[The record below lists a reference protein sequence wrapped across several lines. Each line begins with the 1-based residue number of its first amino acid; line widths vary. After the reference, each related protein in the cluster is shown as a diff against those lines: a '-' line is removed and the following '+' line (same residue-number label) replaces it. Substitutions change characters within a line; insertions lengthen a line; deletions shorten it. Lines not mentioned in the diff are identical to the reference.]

1 MPYLGHLFS
10 PPATPQAKHDG
21 RTDRSSKYDDQLAT
35 SRDQQEFLRK
45 DVTLVVM
52 IYATQKDVDTQR
64 GVGGA
69 FVTSVVD
76 WWKW

>member
-21 RTDRSSKYDDQLAT
+21 RIDRSSKYNDQLAT
-35 SRDQQEFLRK
+35 SKDQQELLRR
-45 DVTLVVM
+45 DVSLVVM
-52 IYATQKDVDTQR
+52 IYATQKDVGTHR
-64 GVGGA
+64 GVGGGFIA
-69 FVTSVVD
+69 SVVD